1 MRARRRVEGT
11 FDLDVTPILSLI
23 VHLIPMILLAVRFTT
38 LNELSARG
46 PVLPTQEAPSQQAY
60 ARQSSK
66 VVSVRITGA
75 GFVVGGVTGID
86 PVIACKGD
94 CGPTTYDYAQLGS
107 ALRTARQEHPDEQRV
122 VVAPEGPV
130 PFEVIALVMA
140 TARAYRNEG
149 GAEVPLFAQP
159 LLAAPPPPAAP

>member
-1 MRARRRVEGT
+1 MRARKRVEGA
-11 FDLDVTPILSLI
+11 FELDVTPILSLI
-23 VHLIPMILLAVRFTT
+23 VHLIPMLLLAVRFTT
-38 LNELSARG
+38 LNELPASG

-66 VVSVRITGA
+66 VVSVRIGAA
-75 GFVVGGVTGID
+75 GFVVGGVSGID
-86 PVIACKGD
+86 PVIGCTGD
-94 CGPTTYDYAQLGS
+94 CGPATYDYTRLGN
-107 ALRTARQEHPDEQRV
+107 ALRAARQEHPDEQRV

-130 PFEVIALVMA
+130 PFEVIARVMA

-159 LLAAPPPPAAP
+159 LLAAPPAPESP